1 MGQYIEKIVW
11 PSCWNQL
18 RCLTMLSCPPR
29 QRHRLPGGSKMTCGR
44 PRPELRSRRDIT
56 TCHRSVRWWRHG
68 HCIKHFTS
76 LHVTYYIMSPLCT
89 PTVDGG
95 IHRHCIKYVTSFLR
109 YVLQLVN
116 TSAYGAN
123 RWWWHGHRI
132 KYATWFRRNKYAAW
146 LQCNEYVTWFRR
158 NSVKC
163 YNLS

>member
-29 QRHRLPGGSKMTCGR
+29 QRHRLPGGFKMTCGR

-68 HCIKHFTS
+68 HCIKHVTSLKVTS
-76 LHVTYYIMSPLCT
+76 LH
-89 PTVDGG
+89 
-95 IHRHCIKYVTSFLR
+95 TSFLR
-109 YVLQLVN
+109 YVLRHVN

-123 RWWWHGHRI
+123 QWWWHGHRI